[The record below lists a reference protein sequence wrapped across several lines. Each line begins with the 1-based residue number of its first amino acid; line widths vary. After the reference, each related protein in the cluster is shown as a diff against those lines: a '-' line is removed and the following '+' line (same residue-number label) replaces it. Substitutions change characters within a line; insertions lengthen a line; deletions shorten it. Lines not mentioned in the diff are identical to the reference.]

1 MKLKSL
7 LVNGFK
13 SFPDAR
19 VNFPQGITAVVGPNG
34 VGKSNVVDAVLWVL
48 GEQSTKALRSERME
62 DVIFN
67 GTESRKP
74 LGMAEVSLVVS
85 DVTSKELES
94 VAGVMDAL
102 PGNKEL
108 MVTRRLYRDGESEYA
123 INKIPCR
130 LKDIRHLFL
139 EARAGTK
146 GHTVIEQGN
155 IDQLLSGSPQDRRQ
169 FIEETAGIGRF
180 QRQKI
185 EALRKLKATQE
196 NLLRVRDII
205 AEVKK
210 QRRTLDRQAREA
222 EQYRQLQ
229 AECRT
234 LEIQLLKHDWKGLH
248 QEQTRVQS
256 DLTQLALRESELMAE
271 EARLT
276 AFREE
281 TRATL
286 LRDGELVGRTQE
298 ELRLVEHGM
307 AQALTSMEVERH
319 RADLFAQ
326 QRTQALE
333 ERTRLVET
341 SDQAGTTVEE
351 LRARVQRSEE
361 EIAHVTGQLKVLET
375 QEHTLG
381 QRRASLQ
388 TQADQTRQD
397 VFDLAVERSHV
408 ESQLTNLETKKGEL
422 LSRIQELDADQARRR
437 QQRIET
443 EGTVAEKKTLLRR
456 IVQDIES
463 GRGRRE
469 TTSSALADVEE
480 RLREAEERQVQTR
493 TDRAAAESRR
503 QALQAMLQEEFGY
516 REGEE
521 GDQPSL
527 RNVCQGIK
535 EALAERLEVPQEYEV
550 AIEAVLG
557 EHIRAWVVQGVNTIP
572 QALAFLKEQNLG
584 RGTFVTAQ
592 TQAASS
598 KRVLDVWTTLQN
610 QEGVVG
616 RAVDLLTPPEDLKEL
631 WHRLLGRVVVVE
643 SLNDGLALIQDVSCD
658 DLGALLLVTRNGE
671 VIDPRG
677 IVTGGSSGDASGL
690 LQRRREVRSLERTMA
705 SIDERVADSER
716 QREAIQKRVSTQKLE
731 LHALEASLKESEMQ
745 QLIVEKEIAALERTL
760 EDLDEREHARQAD
773 RQACHGEL
781 AGVEEHR
788 DAAQTRLDEITQE
801 QGERERRLESLTAQL
816 RAVGEETEALSHQL
830 TEMRLTLATYRERSD
845 RARADVARLQEE
857 ERARAERLQ
866 DLAGQLATIETQT
879 LQSQQ
884 EQQRADSVFREFEAK
899 KTTLQRQLATAEER
913 HTQGLQRT
921 QDYERQLADNRK
933 HFTSTRD
940 TRAAADVQLAEI
952 RTRTS
957 TIEDTL
963 TLTYGESAEKGE
975 NGVLKAE
982 GERDVQDG
990 NETPQNWRDRIE
1002 VIRGRMD
1009 RMGPLNLAAVEEH
1022 RELEERYQFLSKQ
1035 EEDLSESIR
1044 SLQEIIERLHRT
1056 TNRMFKETFEAL
1068 QEKFGEVFSALFAG
1082 GRAELVL
1089 VKPNSDEEEEDG
1101 DNTVRDPGIDV
1112 VAQPPGKRLKN
1123 LTMLSGG
1130 EKTLTVLALLFAS
1143 FLIKP
1148 SPFCILDEVDAPLD
1162 EPNVIRFAR
1171 FLTQLTPLSQ
1181 FLVITH
1187 NKRTMEVA
1195 DSLFGVTMEEPGVSK
1210 FVSVQVSEFENV

>member
-7 LVNGFK
+7 LINGFK
-13 SFPDAR
+13 SFPEAR
-19 VNFPQGITAVVGPNG
+19 VDFPQGITAVVGPNG

-85 DVTSKELES
+85 DVTNKELES

-102 PGNKEL
+102 PGNNEL

-123 INKIPCR
+123 VNKIPCR
-130 LKDIRHLFL
+130 LKDVRHLFL

-155 IDQLLSGSPQDRRQ
+155 VDQLLSGSPQDRRQ

-185 EALRKLKATQE
+185 EALRKLKATEE
-196 NLLRVRDII
+196 NLLRVRDVI

-210 QRRTLDRQAREA
+210 QRRTLDRQAREV
-222 EQYRQLQ
+222 EHYRRLQ

-234 LEIQLLKHDWKGLH
+234 FEIYLLRHEWKGLR

-256 DLTQLALRESELMAE
+256 DLTQFTLRESELMAE
-271 EARLT
+271 EARVT
-276 AFREE
+276 ASREE
-281 TRATL
+281 ARATL

-298 ELRLVEHGM
+298 ELRLVERGM

-319 RADLFAQ
+319 RADLLAQ

-333 ERTRLVET
+333 ERTRLVDA
-341 SDQAGTTVEE
+341 SDQAGTTMEE
-351 LRARVQRSEE
+351 LRARAQRSEE
-361 EIAHVTGQLKVLET
+361 EIAHVTGQLQVLET
-375 QEHTLG
+375 QEHALG
-381 QRRASLQ
+381 QRRTSLQ
-388 TQADQTRQD
+388 TQADRTRQD

-408 ESQLTNLETKKGEL
+408 ESQLANLETKKEEL
-422 LSRIQELDADQARRR
+422 LSRIQELDADQIRRR
-437 QQRIET
+437 QQRKET
-443 EGTVAEKKTLLRR
+443 EGTVAEKQTLLRR
-456 IVQDIES
+456 IVQDVES
-463 GRGRRE
+463 GRERRE
-469 TTSSALADVEE
+469 TASSALTDVEG
-480 RLREAEERQVQTR
+480 RLREAEERQVQAR
-493 TDRAAAESRR
+493 TDRAVAESRR
-503 QALQAMLQEEFGY
+503 QALQSILQEEFGY
-516 REGEE
+516 RTGGEGA
-521 GDQPSL
+521 QSSL
-527 RNVCQGIK
+527 RHVCQGIK
-535 EALAERLEVPQEYEV
+535 EALAERLEVPQAYEV

-557 EHIRAWVVQGVNTIP
+557 EHIRAWVVQGVETIP
-572 QALAFLKEQNLG
+572 QALACLKEQDLG
-584 RGTFVTAQ
+584 RGTFVTVQ
-592 TQAASS
+592 PQAASLQ
-598 KRVLDVWTTLQN
+598 RAPEAWTTLQN
-610 QEGVVG
+610 KEGIVG
-616 RAVDLLTPPEDLKEL
+616 RAVDLITPPEDLKAL
-631 WHRLLGRVVVVE
+631 WNRLLGHVVVVE
-643 SLNDGLALIQDVSCD
+643 SLHDGLAMIQDVSCG

-671 VIDPRG
+671 VIDPGG
-677 IVTGGSSGDASGL
+677 IVTGGSSGEASGL

-705 SIDERVADSER
+705 SIDERVADAER
-716 QREAIQKRVSTQKLE
+716 QREAIQKRVSDQKLE
-731 LHALEASLKESEMQ
+731 LHALDTSLKESEMQ
-745 QLIVEKEIAALERTL
+745 QLVVEKELSTLERTL
-760 EDLDEREHARQAD
+760 EEVNEREQARQAD
-773 RQACHGEL
+773 HQICQNEL
-781 AGVEEHR
+781 AGVGEHR
-788 DAAQTRLDEITQE
+788 CAAQVRSDEMTQE
-801 QGERERRLESLTAQL
+801 QGTRERHLESLTAQL
-816 RAVGEETEALSHQL
+816 REVEKDAEASSRQL
-830 TEMRLTLATYRERSD
+830 TETRLTLATSRERSD
-845 RARADVARLQEE
+845 RARADVGRLQEE
-857 ERARAERLQ
+857 DRARTERLQ
-866 DLAGQLATIETQT
+866 RLAEEIAVIETQT
-879 LQSQQ
+879 RQSQ
-884 EQQRADSVFREFEAK
+884 EERQRADSVFREFEAK
-899 KTTLQRQLATAEER
+899 TTTLQSQLAAAEER
-913 HTQGLQRT
+913 HAEGLQRV
-921 QDYERQLADNRK
+921 QNDERQLADNRK

-940 TRAAADVQLAEI
+940 ARAAADVQLAEI
-952 RTRTS
+952 RTRMS
-957 TIEDTL
+957 TMEDTL
-963 TLTYGESAEKGE
+963 TLTYGESVEKGTDD
-975 NGVLKAE
+975 VLKTE
-982 GERDVQDG
+982 GDHDAGDG
-990 NETPQNWRDRIE
+990 GQTPQDWRDRIE

-1044 SLQEIIERLHRT
+1044 SLQEIIERLNRT
-1056 TNRMFKETFEAL
+1056 TGRMFKETFEAL

-1082 GRAELVL
+1082 GQAELVL
-1089 VKPNSDEEEEDG
+1089 VKPNSEEDG
-1101 DNTVRDPGIDV
+1101 EDAGQDPGIDV

-1210 FVSVQVSEFENV
+1210 FVSVKVSEFENA

>member
-7 LVNGFK
+7 LINGFK
-13 SFPDAR
+13 SFPEAR
-19 VNFPQGITAVVGPNG
+19 VDFPQGITAVVGPNG

-102 PGNKEL
+102 PGNNEL

-123 INKIPCR
+123 VNKIPCR
-130 LKDIRHLFL
+130 LKDVRHLFL

-155 IDQLLSGSPQDRRQ
+155 VDQLLSGSPQDRRQ

-185 EALRKLKATQE
+185 EALRKLKATEE
-196 NLLRVRDII
+196 NLLRVRDVI

-210 QRRTLDRQAREA
+210 QRRTLDRQAREV
-222 EQYRQLQ
+222 EHYRRLQ

-234 LEIQLLKHDWKGLH
+234 FEIHLLRHEWKGLH

-256 DLTQLALRESELMAE
+256 DLTQFTLRESELMAE
-271 EARLT
+271 EARVT
-276 AFREE
+276 ASREE
-281 TRATL
+281 ARATL

-298 ELRLVEHGM
+298 ELRLVERGM

-319 RADLFAQ
+319 RADLLAQ

-333 ERTRLVET
+333 ERTRLVDA
-341 SDQAGTTVEE
+341 SDQAGTTMEE
-351 LRARVQRSEE
+351 LRARAQRSEE
-361 EIAHVTGQLKVLET
+361 EIAHVTGQLQVLET
-375 QEHTLG
+375 QEHALG
-381 QRRASLQ
+381 QRRTSLQ
-388 TQADQTRQD
+388 TQADRTRQD

-408 ESQLTNLETKKGEL
+408 DSQLANLETKKEGL
-422 LSRIQELDADQARRR
+422 LIRIQELDADQIRRR
-437 QQRIET
+437 QQRKET
-443 EGTVAEKKTLLRR
+443 EGTVAEKQTLLRR
-456 IVQDIES
+456 IVQDVES
-463 GRGRRE
+463 GRERRE
-469 TTSSALADVEE
+469 TASSALTDVEG
-480 RLREAEERQVQTR
+480 RLREAEERQVQAR

-503 QALQAMLQEEFGY
+503 QALQSILQEEFGY
-516 REGEE
+516 RAGGEGA
-521 GDQPSL
+521 QSSL
-527 RNVCQGIK
+527 RTVCQGVK
-535 EALAERLEVPQEYEV
+535 EALAERLEVPQAYEV

-557 EHIRAWVVQGVNTIP
+557 DRIRAWVVQGVETIP
-572 QALAFLKEQNLG
+572 QALAFLKEQDLG
-584 RGTFVTAQ
+584 RGTFVTVQ
-592 TQAASS
+592 PQAASS
-598 KRVLDVWTTLQN
+598 QRAPEAWTTVQN
-610 QEGVVG
+610 KEGVVG
-616 RAVDLLTPPEDLKEL
+616 RAVDLITPPEDLKAL
-631 WHRLLGRVVVVE
+631 WNRLLGHVVVVE
-643 SLNDGLALIQDVSCD
+643 SLHDGLAMIQDVSCG

-671 VIDPRG
+671 VIDPGG
-677 IVTGGSSGDASGL
+677 IVTGGSSGEASGL

-705 SIDERVADSER
+705 SIDERMADAER
-716 QREAIQKRVSTQKLE
+716 QREAIQKRVSDQKLE
-731 LHALEASLKESEMQ
+731 LHALDTSLKESEMQ
-745 QLIVEKEIAALERTL
+745 QLVVEKELSTLERTL
-760 EDLDEREHARQAD
+760 EEVNEREQARQAD
-773 RQACHGEL
+773 HQSCQDEL
-781 AGVEEHR
+781 AGVGEHR
-788 DAAQTRLDEITQE
+788 CAAQVRLDEMTQE
-801 QGERERRLESLTAQL
+801 QGTRERHLESLTAQL
-816 RAVGEETEALSHQL
+816 REVEKDAEASSRQL
-830 TEMRLTLATYRERSD
+830 TETRLTLATSRERSG
-845 RARADVARLQEE
+845 RARADVGRLQEE
-857 ERARAERLQ
+857 DRARTERLQ
-866 DLAGQLATIETQT
+866 RLAEEIAVIETQT
-879 LQSQQ
+879 RQSQ
-884 EQQRADSVFREFEAK
+884 EERQRADSVFREFEAK
-899 KTTLQRQLATAEER
+899 TTTLQSQLAAAEER
-913 HTQGLQRT
+913 HAEGLQRV
-921 QDYERQLADNRK
+921 QNDERQLADNRK

-940 TRAAADVQLAEI
+940 ARAAADVQLAEI
-952 RTRTS
+952 RTRMS
-957 TIEDTL
+957 TMEDTL
-963 TLTYGESAEKGE
+963 TLTYGESVEKGTDD
-975 NGVLKAE
+975 VLKTE
-982 GERDVQDG
+982 GGHDAGDG
-990 NETPQNWRDRIE
+990 GQTPQDWRDRIE

-1044 SLQEIIERLHRT
+1044 SLQEIIERLNRT
-1056 TNRMFKETFEAL
+1056 TGRMFKETFEAL

-1082 GRAELVL
+1082 GQAELVL
-1089 VKPNSDEEEEDG
+1089 VKPNSEEDG
-1101 DNTVRDPGIDV
+1101 EDAVLDPGIDV

-1162 EPNVIRFAR
+1162 EPNVIRFAQ

-1181 FLVITH
+1181 FLVVTH

-1210 FVSVQVSEFENV
+1210 FVSVKVSEFENA

>member
-7 LVNGFK
+7 LINGFK
-13 SFPDAR
+13 SFPEAR
-19 VNFPQGITAVVGPNG
+19 VDFPQGITAVVGPNG

-94 VAGVMDAL
+94 VAGVTDAL
-102 PGNKEL
+102 PGNNEL
-108 MVTRRLYRDGESEYA
+108 MVTRRLYRDGDSEYA
-123 INKIPCR
+123 VNKIPCR
-130 LKDIRHLFL
+130 LKDVRHLFL

-155 IDQLLSGSPQDRRQ
+155 VDQLLSGSPRDRRQ

-185 EALRKLKATQE
+185 EALRKLKATEE
-196 NLLRVRDII
+196 NLLRVRDVI

-210 QRRTLDRQAREA
+210 QRRTLDRQAREV
-222 EQYRQLQ
+222 EHYRRLQ

-234 LEIQLLKHDWKGLH
+234 FEIHLLRHEWKCLR

-256 DLTQLALRESELMAE
+256 DLTQFTLRESELMAE

-276 AFREE
+276 ASREE
-281 TRATL
+281 ARATL
-286 LRDGELVGRTQE
+286 SGDGDLVARTQE
-298 ELRLVEHGM
+298 ELRLVERGM

-319 RADLFAQ
+319 RADLLAQ

-333 ERTRLVET
+333 ERTRLVDA
-341 SDQAGTTVEE
+341 SDQAGTTMEE
-351 LRARVQRSEE
+351 LRARAQRSEE
-361 EIAHVTGQLKVLET
+361 EIAHVTGHLQVLET
-375 QEHTLG
+375 QAHALG
-381 QRRASLQ
+381 QRRTSLQ
-388 TQADQTRQD
+388 TQADRTRQD

-408 ESQLTNLETKKGEL
+408 DSQLANLETKKEEL
-422 LSRIQELDADQARRR
+422 LSRIQELDADQIRRR
-437 QQRIET
+437 QQRKET
-443 EGTVAEKKTLLRR
+443 EGTVAEKQTVLRR
-456 IVQDIES
+456 IVQDVES
-463 GRGRRE
+463 GRERRE
-469 TTSSALADVEE
+469 TASSALTDVEA
-480 RLREAEERQVQTR
+480 RLREAEERQVQAR

-503 QALQAMLQEEFGY
+503 QALQSILQEEFGY
-516 REGEE
+516 RAGGEGA
-521 GDQPSL
+521 QSSL
-527 RNVCQGIK
+527 RRVCQGVK
-535 EALAERLEVPQEYEV
+535 EALAERLEVPQAYEV

-557 EHIRAWVVQGVNTIP
+557 DRIRAWVVQGVETIP
-572 QALAFLKEQNLG
+572 QALAFLKEQDLG
-584 RGTFVTAQ
+584 RGTFVTVQ
-592 TQAASS
+592 PQAASS
-598 KRVLDVWTTLQN
+598 QRAPEAWTTLQN
-610 QEGVVG
+610 KEGIVG
-616 RAVDLLTPPEDLKEL
+616 RAVDLITPPEDLKAS
-631 WHRLLGRVVVVE
+631 WNRLLGHVVVVE
-643 SLNDGLALIQDVSCD
+643 SLHDGLALIQDVSCG

-671 VIDPRG
+671 VIDPGG

-705 SIDERVADSER
+705 SIDERVADAER
-716 QREAIQKRVSTQKLE
+716 QREAIQKRVSAQKLE
-731 LHALEASLKESEMQ
+731 LHALDTSLKESEMQ
-745 QLIVEKEIAALERTL
+745 QLVVEKELSTLERTL
-760 EDLDEREHARQAD
+760 EEVNEREQARQAD
-773 RQACHGEL
+773 HQSCRDEL
-781 AGVEEHR
+781 AGVGEHR
-788 DAAQTRLDEITQE
+788 CAAQIRSDEMTQE
-801 QGERERRLESLTAQL
+801 QGTRERQLESLTAQL
-816 RAVGEETEALSHQL
+816 REVEKDAEASSRQL
-830 TEMRLTLATYRERSD
+830 TETRLTLATSRERSD
-845 RARADVARLQEE
+845 RVRADVGRLQEE
-857 ERARAERLQ
+857 DRARTERLQ
-866 DLAGQLATIETQT
+866 RLAEEISVIETQT
-879 LQSQQ
+879 RQSQ
-884 EQQRADSVFREFEAK
+884 EERQRADSVFREFEAK
-899 KTTLQRQLATAEER
+899 TTTLQSQLAAAEER
-913 HTQGLQRT
+913 HAEGLQRV
-921 QDYERQLADNRK
+921 QNDERQLADNRK

-940 TRAAADVQLAEI
+940 ARAAADVQLAEI

-957 TIEDTL
+957 TMEDTL
-963 TLTYGESAEKGE
+963 TLTYGESVEKGTDD
-975 NGVLKAE
+975 VLKNE
-982 GERDVQDG
+982 GDDAGDG
-990 NETPQNWRDRIE
+990 GQTPQDWRDRIE

-1044 SLQEIIERLHRT
+1044 SLQEIIERLNRT
-1056 TNRMFKETFEAL
+1056 TGRMFKETFEAL

-1082 GRAELVL
+1082 GQAELVL
-1089 VKPNSDEEEEDG
+1089 VKPNSEEDG
-1101 DNTVRDPGIDV
+1101 EDAVLDPGIDI

-1162 EPNVIRFAR
+1162 EPNVIRFAQ

-1210 FVSVQVSEFENV
+1210 FVSVKVSEFENA

>member
-7 LVNGFK
+7 LINGFK
-13 SFPDAR
+13 SFPEAR
-19 VNFPQGITAVVGPNG
+19 VDFPQGITAVVGPNG

-62 DVIFN
+62 DVIFS

-85 DVTSKELES
+85 DVTGHELES
-94 VAGVMDAL
+94 VTGVMDAL

-130 LKDIRHLFL
+130 LKDVRHLFL

-155 IDQLLSGSPQDRRQ
+155 VDQLLSGSPQDRRQ

-185 EALRKLKATQE
+185 EALRKLKATEE

-210 QRRTLDRQAREA
+210 QRRTLDRQAREV
-222 EQYRQLQ
+222 EHYRRLQ

-234 LEIQLLKHDWKGLH
+234 FEIQLLRHEWTGLH

-256 DLTQLALRESELMAE
+256 ALTQIALRESELMAE

-276 AFREE
+276 ASREE
-281 TRATL
+281 ARATL

-298 ELRLVEHGM
+298 ELRLVERGM

-319 RADLFAQ
+319 RADLLAQ
-326 QRTQALE
+326 QQTQAME
-333 ERTRLVET
+333 ERTRLVEA
-341 SDQAGTTVEE
+341 SDQAGTIMEE
-351 LRARVQRSEE
+351 LRARAQRSEDA
-361 EIAHVTGQLKVLET
+361 IAHVTGQLQVLET

-381 QRRASLQ
+381 QRRTSLQ
-388 TQADQTRQD
+388 TQADRTRQD

-408 ESQLTNLETKKGEL
+408 ESHLATLETKKEEL
-422 LSRIQELDADQARRR
+422 LSRIQELDADQIRRR
-437 QQRIET
+437 QQRRDI
-443 EGTVAEKKTLLRR
+443 EGTVAEKHTLLRR

-463 GRGRRE
+463 GRERRAS
-469 TTSSALADVEE
+469 TSSALTDVEG
-480 RLREAEERQVQTR
+480 RLREAEERQVQAR

-503 QALQAMLQEEFGY
+503 QALQSILQEEFGY
-516 REGEE
+516 RGGGEGA
-521 GDQPSL
+521 QSSL
-527 RNVCQGIK
+527 RDVCQGVK
-535 EALAERLEVPQEYEV
+535 EALAERLEVPQAYEV
-550 AIEAVLG
+550 AIEAALG
-557 EHIRAWVVQGVNTIP
+557 EHIRAWVVQGVETIP
-572 QALAFLKEQNLG
+572 QALAFLKEQDLG
-584 RGTFVTAQ
+584 RGTFVTVQ
-592 TQAASS
+592 PQAASS
-598 KRVLDVWTTLQN
+598 TRAPEAWTILQK
-610 QEGVVG
+610 QEGIVG
-616 RAVDLLTPPEDLKEL
+616 RAVDLIIPPEDLKAL
-631 WHRLLGRVVVVE
+631 WNRLLGHVVVVE
-643 SLNDGLALIQDVSCD
+643 SLNDGLALIRDVSGD
-658 DLGALLLVTRNGE
+658 DLGALLLVTRTGE
-671 VIDPRG
+671 VIDPGG

-705 SIDERVADSER
+705 SIDERMADAER
-716 QREAIQKRVSTQKLE
+716 QREAIQKRVSAQKLE
-731 LHALEASLKESEMQ
+731 LHALETSLKESEMQ
-745 QLIVEKEIAALERTL
+745 QLIVEKELSTLERTL
-760 EDLDEREHARQAD
+760 EDVNEREQARQAD
-773 RQACHGEL
+773 HQICRDEL
-781 AGVEEHR
+781 AGVGEHR
-788 DAAQTRLDEITQE
+788 CAAQIRLDEMTQE
-801 QGERERRLESLTAQL
+801 QGERERHVESLTAQL
-816 RAVGEETEALSHQL
+816 REVEKDAEASSRQL
-830 TEMRLTLATYRERSD
+830 TETRLTLATSRERSD
-845 RARADVARLQEE
+845 RARADVGRLQEE
-857 ERARAERLQ
+857 DRARTDRLQ
-866 DLAGQLATIETQT
+866 RLAEKIAVIETQT
-879 LQSQQ
+879 RQSQE

-899 KTTLQRQLATAEER
+899 RATLQSQLATAEER
-913 HTQGLQRT
+913 HAEGLQRT
-921 QDYERQLADNRK
+921 QNDERQLADNRK
-933 HFTSTRD
+933 HVTSTRD

-952 RTRTS
+952 RTRMS
-957 TIEDTL
+957 TMEDTL
-963 TLTYGESAEKGE
+963 TLTYGESVEKGMDD
-975 NGVLKAE
+975 VLKTE
-982 GERDVQDG
+982 GDHEARDGGQ
-990 NETPQNWRDRIE
+990 TPQDWRDRIE

-1044 SLQEIIERLHRT
+1044 SLQEILERLNRT
-1056 TNRMFKETFEAL
+1056 TSRMFKETFEAL

-1082 GRAELVL
+1082 GQAELVL
-1089 VKPNSDEEEEDG
+1089 VKPNSEEDG
-1101 DNTVRDPGIDV
+1101 EDAGRDPGIDI

-1130 EKTLTVLALLFAS
+1130 EKALTVLALLFAS

-1181 FLVITH
+1181 FLVVTH

-1210 FVSVQVSEFENV
+1210 FVSVKVSELENV

>member
-7 LVNGFK
+7 LINGFK
-13 SFPDAR
+13 SFPEAR
-19 VNFPQGITAVVGPNG
+19 VDFPQGITAVVGPNG

-102 PGNKEL
+102 PGNNEL

-123 INKIPCR
+123 VNKIPCR
-130 LKDIRHLFL
+130 LKDVRHLFL

-155 IDQLLSGSPQDRRQ
+155 VDQLLSGSPQDRRQ

-185 EALRKLKATQE
+185 EALRKLKATEE
-196 NLLRVRDII
+196 NLLRVRDVI

-210 QRRTLDRQAREA
+210 QRRTLDRQAREV
-222 EQYRQLQ
+222 EHYRRLQ

-234 LEIQLLKHDWKGLH
+234 FEIQLLRHEWKGLR

-256 DLTQLALRESELMAE
+256 DLTQFTLRESELMAE
-271 EARLT
+271 EARVT
-276 AFREE
+276 ASREE
-281 TRATL
+281 ARATL

-298 ELRLVEHGM
+298 ELRLVERGM

-319 RADLFAQ
+319 RADLLAQ

-333 ERTRLVET
+333 ERTRLVEA
-341 SDQAGTTVEE
+341 SDQAGTTMEE
-351 LRARVQRSEE
+351 LRARAQRSEE
-361 EIAHVTGQLKVLET
+361 EIDHVTGQLQVLET
-375 QEHTLG
+375 QEHALG
-381 QRRASLQ
+381 QRRTSLQ
-388 TQADQTRQD
+388 TQADRTRQD

-408 ESQLTNLETKKGEL
+408 ESQLANLETKKEGL
-422 LSRIQELDADQARRR
+422 LSRIQELDADQIRRR
-437 QQRIET
+437 QQRKET
-443 EGTVAEKKTLLRR
+443 EGTVAEKQTLLRR
-456 IVQDIES
+456 IVQDVES
-463 GRGRRE
+463 GRERRE
-469 TTSSALADVEE
+469 TASSALTDVEG
-480 RLREAEERQVQTR
+480 RLREAEERQVQAR

-503 QALQAMLQEEFGY
+503 QALQSILQEEFGY
-516 REGEE
+516 RTGGEGA
-521 GDQPSL
+521 QSSL
-527 RNVCQGIK
+527 RRVCQGIK
-535 EALAERLEVPQEYEV
+535 EALAERLEVPQAYEV

-557 EHIRAWVVQGVNTIP
+557 EHIRAWVVQGVETIP
-572 QALAFLKEQNLG
+572 QALACLKEQDLG
-584 RGTFVTAQ
+584 RGTFVTVQ
-592 TQAASS
+592 SQAASS
-598 KRVLDVWTTLQN
+598 QRAPEAWTTLQN
-610 QEGVVG
+610 KEGIVG
-616 RAVDLLTPPEDLKEL
+616 RAVDLITPPEDLKAL
-631 WHRLLGRVVVVE
+631 WNRLLGHVVVVE
-643 SLNDGLALIQDVSCD
+643 SLHDGLAMIQDVSCG

-671 VIDPRG
+671 VIDPGG
-677 IVTGGSSGDASGL
+677 IVTGGSSGEASGL

-705 SIDERVADSER
+705 SIDERMADAER
-716 QREAIQKRVSTQKLE
+716 QREAIQKRVSAQKLE
-731 LHALEASLKESEMQ
+731 LHALDTSLKESEMQ
-745 QLIVEKEIAALERTL
+745 QLVVEKELSTLERTL
-760 EDLDEREHARQAD
+760 EEVNEREQARQAD
-773 RQACHGEL
+773 HQSCQDEL
-781 AGVEEHR
+781 AGVGEHR
-788 DAAQTRLDEITQE
+788 CAAQVRSDEMTQE
-801 QGERERRLESLTAQL
+801 QGTRERHLESLTAQL
-816 RAVGEETEALSHQL
+816 REVEKDAEASSRQL
-830 TEMRLTLATYRERSD
+830 TETRLTLATSRERSD
-845 RARADVARLQEE
+845 RARADVGRLQEE
-857 ERARAERLQ
+857 DRARTERLQ
-866 DLAGQLATIETQT
+866 RLAEEIAVIETQT
-879 LQSQQ
+879 RQSQE

-899 KTTLQRQLATAEER
+899 TTTLQSQLAAAEER
-913 HTQGLQRT
+913 HAEGLQRV
-921 QDYERQLADNRK
+921 QNDERQLADNRK

-940 TRAAADVQLAEI
+940 ARAAADVQLAEI
-952 RTRTS
+952 RTRMS
-957 TIEDTL
+957 TMEDTL
-963 TLTYGESAEKGE
+963 TLTYGESVEKGTDD
-975 NGVLKAE
+975 VLKTE
-982 GERDVQDG
+982 GDHDAGDG
-990 NETPQNWRDRIE
+990 GQTPQDWRDRIE

-1044 SLQEIIERLHRT
+1044 SLQEIIERLNRT
-1056 TNRMFKETFEAL
+1056 TGRMFKETFEAL

-1089 VKPNSDEEEEDG
+1089 VKPNSEEDG
-1101 DNTVRDPGIDV
+1101 EDAGRDPGIDV

-1162 EPNVIRFAR
+1162 EPNVIRFAQ

-1210 FVSVQVSEFENV
+1210 FVSVKVSEFENA